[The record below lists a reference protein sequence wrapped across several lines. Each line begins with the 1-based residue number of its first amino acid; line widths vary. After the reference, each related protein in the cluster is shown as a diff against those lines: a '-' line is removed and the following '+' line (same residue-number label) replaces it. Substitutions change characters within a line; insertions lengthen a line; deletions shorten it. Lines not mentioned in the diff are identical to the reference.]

1 MSYFNFINYD
11 DSFYMIWRMFMKKQF
26 MKMTLAAAFMLLMAV
41 PAHALTL
48 DSVLGNQSENTAN
61 TAVSAPS
68 TEGVGS
74 YEQQVIDLVNKE
86 RAAAGLPAL
95 TLNTKLAGVAEK
107 KAEDLRD
114 KNYFSHTS
122 PTYGSPFDMMKQFG
136 ITYKA
141 AGENIA
147 RGQQT
152 PSAVMNGWM
161 NSQAHKNNILNK
173 NFTQIGV
180 GYVTDSN
187 GGTYWVQMFIRP

>member
-1 MSYFNFINYD
+1 
-11 DSFYMIWRMFMKKQF
+11 MKKQF